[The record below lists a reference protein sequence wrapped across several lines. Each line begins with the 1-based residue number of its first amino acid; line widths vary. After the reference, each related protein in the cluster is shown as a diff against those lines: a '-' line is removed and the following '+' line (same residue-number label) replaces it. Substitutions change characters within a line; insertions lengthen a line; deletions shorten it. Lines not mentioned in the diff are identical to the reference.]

1 MGSGY
6 THTKGA
12 IERFKPQKLMD
23 ELKNSGV
30 KYNEKDVI
38 LVAKNYEGKLLWL
51 EKGNGGAGLRH
62 IIERHKK
69 DFDPQ
74 INILDLLMKILPTKP
89 IKHFSRAR
97 DNRLELADVFYIK
110 QIQKYIWL
118 LTGITVILLVF
129 IHMGKDDI
137 CV

>member
-1 MGSGY
+1 MGSGYSGY

-51 EKGNGGAGLRH
+51 EKGNGGTGLRH
-62 IIERHKK
+62 IIERHQK
-69 DFDPQ
+69 DFDSQ

-97 DNRLELADVFYIK
+97 DNRLELADVFLYKANSKIYLVAYGDNGYIVSF
-110 QIQKYIWL
+110 YPY
-118 LTGITVILLVF
+118 
-129 IHMGKDDI
+129 GKG
-137 CV
+137 